1 MRPAEYG
8 PRQRHCSSLE
18 HIPETFASSLLATC
32 STLGGFLRHK
42 KEIPP
47 KRGARFNECGKTK
60 EGSPKGSLEVIYGQE
75 ML

>member
-1 MRPAEYG
+1 MGRAKG
-8 PRQRHCSSLE
+8 IAVVSSTSQK
-18 HIPETFASSLLATC
+18 HSQAAFKPPVQQPVSFAA
-32 STLGGFLRHK
+32 K
-42 KEIPP
+42 KETPP